1 MISQS
6 AIAVENTLIMSEEE
20 GYENAITKPGFHDVK
35 ARDDGHGGLPN
46 LKMMMKMAAN
56 KAGRVTQMEAAEIRE
71 STHSEDIRR

>member
-6 AIAVENTLIMSEEE
+6 AITFENTLIMSEE

-35 ARDDGHGGLPN
+35 ARDNGHGGLSN

-56 KAGRVTQMEAAEIRE
+56 KAGRVTQMEAAEMRE
-71 STHSEDIRR
+71 STHSEDVRR

>member
-6 AIAVENTLIMSEEE
+6 AITFENTLIMSEE

-35 ARDDGHGGLPN
+35 ARDVGHGGLPN

-56 KAGRVTQMEAAEIRE
+56 KAGRVTQMEAAEMRE
-71 STHSEDIRR
+71 STHSEDVRR